1 MNRKY
6 KIVIF
11 GATGFTGEL
20 CAKFMSEKYSD
31 VPIAIAGRSLEKLE
45 KIKNKHGLPF
55 PIIVA
60 DAFDVSAL
68 EKMCKDTEVVLSTA
82 GPYHKYGSD
91 LLGACVKNG
100 CHYVDITGESFWIKD
115 MIEKH
120 HKEASNKGVRIINAC
135 GFDSAP
141 SDLGVFYAVN
151 QVAGSVKSVQCFQ
164 AWKGEASGGTMET
177 MFSSMDAKLAKGGL
191 GKFSLNPKNSI
202 SENQK
207 KKTSDKITVQKIPH
221 LGGWTGP
228 FVMALPNTRVV
239 RRSAALS
246 KFTGKY
252 YGDDFV
258 YSEGAYY
265 SKKGAA
271 RKVTFMTLALG
282 LIIVSPLR
290 KLLRGLFRKPGEG
303 PSQEAMDSGF
313 FKSRFLIETQD
324 GFRAFSMSSSG
335 DPGYKMT
342 SRMACESA
350 LCLAVENPASL
361 PGGEGFG
368 GLLTPSVGL
377 GNVLINRLKN
387 IGVSF
392 KEISLNN

>member
-20 CAKFMSEKYSD
+20 CAKFMSERYSD
-31 VPIAIAGRSLEKLE
+31 IPIAIAGRNLEKLE
-45 KIKNKHGLPF
+45 KIKESHNLPF
-55 PIIVA
+55 PIVVA
-60 DAFDVSAL
+60 DAFDASAI

-82 GPYHKYGSD
+82 GPYHKYGSG
-91 LLGACVKNG
+91 LLEACVKNG

-120 HKEASNKGVRIINAC
+120 HETAQNKGLRIINAC

-141 SDLGVFYAVN
+141 SDLGSFYAVN
-151 QVAGSVKSVQCFQ
+151 QVVGEVKSIQCFQ

-177 MFSSMDAKLAKGGL
+177 MFSSMDAKLARGGL
-191 GKFSLNPKNSI
+191 GKFSLNPKNSL

-207 KKTSDKITVQKIPH
+207 KNTNDKIKINKIPH

-246 KFTGKY
+246 RDTGKY

-265 SKKGAA
+265 SKKSAA
-271 RKVTFMTLALG
+271 RKVSFMTLALG
-282 LIIVSPLR
+282 LVIVSPLR
-290 KLLRGLFRKPGEG
+290 KLLRGFFRKPGEG
-303 PSQEAMDSGF
+303 PSQKAMDSGF
-313 FKSRFLIETQD
+313 FKSRFLVKTQ
-324 GFRAFSMSSSG
+324 GGVRAFSMSSSG

-350 LCLAVENPASL
+350 LCLAVENPADL

-368 GLLTPSVGL
+368 GLLTPSIGL
-377 GNVLINRLKN
+377 GNVLIKRLKN
-387 IGVSF
+387 IGVVF
-392 KEISLNN
+392 EEIPLNN

>member
-31 VPIAIAGRSLEKLE
+31 IPIAIAGRSLEKLK
-45 KIKNKHGLPF
+45 KIKNKHDLPF
-55 PIIVA
+55 PTIVA
-60 DAFDVSAL
+60 DAFDVNAL

-151 QVAGSVKSVQCFQ
+151 QVAGGIKSVQCFQ

-191 GKFSLNPKNSI
+191 GKFSLNPRNSI

-207 KKTSDKITVQKIPH
+207 KKTSDKIKVQKIPH

-303 PSQEAMDSGF
+303 PSQKAMDSGF

-350 LCLAVENPASL
+350 LCLAIENPASL

-377 GNVLINRLKN
+377 GNVLIDRLKN

-392 KEISLNN
+392 KEIPLNS

>member
-1 MNRKY
+1 MSKKY

-20 CAKFMSEKYSD
+20 CAKFMSERYSEI
-31 VPIAIAGRSLEKLE
+31 PMAIAGRSQEKLE
-45 KIKNKHGLPF
+45 KIKAKHNLSF

-60 DAFDVSAL
+60 DAFDVDAL
-68 EKMCKDTEVVLSTA
+68 DKMCKDAEVILSTA

-120 HKEASNKGVRIINAC
+120 HTEAGEKGLRIINAC

-141 SDLGVFYAVN
+141 SDLGVFYAIN
-151 QVAGSVKSVQCFQ
+151 QVVGNVKSVQCFQ

-207 KKTSDKITVQKIPH
+207 KNTSDKIKVQKIPH

-246 KFTGKY
+246 KSVGKY

-271 RKVTFMTLALG
+271 KKVTFMTIALG

-290 KLLRGLFRKPGEG
+290 KLLRGFFRKPGEG

-313 FKSRFLIETQD
+313 FKSRFLVETQD
-324 GFRAFSMSSSG
+324 GFSAFSMSSSG

-350 LCLAVENPASL
+350 LCLAVENPEEL
-361 PGGEGFG
+361 PGGAGFG
-368 GLLTPSVGL
+368 GLLTPSIGL
-377 GNVLINRLKN
+377 GNVLIKRLKN
-387 IGVSF
+387 IGVAF
-392 KEISLNN
+392 KEIPLNS

>member
-31 VPIAIAGRSLEKLE
+31 IPIAIAGRNLEKLE

-60 DAFDVSAL
+60 DAFDVNAL

-91 LLGACVKNG
+91 LLGACVKSG

-207 KKTSDKITVQKIPH
+207 KKTSDKIKVQKIPH

-290 KLLRGLFRKPGEG
+290 KLLRGFFRKPGEG

-313 FKSRFLIETQD
+313 FKSRFLIETKD

>member
-31 VPIAIAGRSLEKLE
+31 IPIAIAGRSLEKLE

-55 PIIVA
+55 PIVVA

-207 KKTSDKITVQKIPH
+207 KKTSDKIKVQKIPH

-290 KLLRGLFRKPGEG
+290 KLLRGFFRKPGEG

-350 LCLAVENPASL
+350 LCLAIENPASL

>member
-31 VPIAIAGRSLEKLE
+31 IPIAIAGRNLEKLE

-60 DAFDVSAL
+60 DAFDVNAL

-151 QVAGSVKSVQCFQ
+151 QVVGSVKSVQCFQ

-191 GKFSLNPKNSI
+191 GIFSLNPKNSI

-207 KKTSDKITVQKIPH
+207 KKTSDKIKVQKIPH

-246 KFTGKY
+246 RFTGKY

-290 KLLRGLFRKPGEG
+290 KLLRGFFRKPGEG

>member
-31 VPIAIAGRSLEKLE
+31 IPIAIAGRSLEKLE

-100 CHYVDITGESFWIKD
+100 CHYIDITGESFWIKD

-207 KKTSDKITVQKIPH
+207 KKTSDKITVQKIPP

-246 KFTGKY
+246 RFTGKY

-290 KLLRGLFRKPGEG
+290 KLLRGFFRKPGEG

-313 FKSRFLIETQD
+313 FKSRFLIETKD

-361 PGGEGFG
+361 PGG
-368 GLLTPSVGL
+368 
-377 GNVLINRLKN
+377 
-387 IGVSF
+387 
-392 KEISLNN
+392 

>member
-31 VPIAIAGRSLEKLE
+31 IPIAIAGRSLEKLE

-55 PIIVA
+55 PTIIA
-60 DAFDVSAL
+60 DAFDVNAL

-120 HKEASNKGVRIINAC
+120 HKEASNRGVRIINAC

-151 QVAGSVKSVQCFQ
+151 QVSGDVKSVQCFQ

-207 KKTSDKITVQKIPH
+207 KKTSDKIKVQKIPH

-290 KLLRGLFRKPGEG
+290 KLLRGFFRKPGEG

-313 FKSRFLIETQD
+313 FKSRFLIETQG

-350 LCLAVENPASL
+350 LCLAIENPASL

-387 IGVSF
+387 IDVSF

>member
-1 MNRKY
+1 MSKKY

-20 CAKFMSEKYSD
+20 CAKFMSERYSEI
-31 VPIAIAGRSLEKLE
+31 PMAIAGRSQEKLE
-45 KIKNKHGLPF
+45 KIKAKHNLSF

-60 DAFDVSAL
+60 DAFDVDAL
-68 EKMCKDTEVVLSTA
+68 DKMCKDAEVVLSTA

-120 HKEASNKGVRIINAC
+120 HTEAGEKGLRIINAC

-141 SDLGVFYAVN
+141 SDLGVFYAIN
-151 QVAGSVKSVQCFQ
+151 QVVGNVKSVQCFQ

-207 KKTSDKITVQKIPH
+207 KNTSDKIKVQKIPH

-246 KFTGKY
+246 KSVGKY

-271 RKVTFMTLALG
+271 KKVTFMTIALG

-290 KLLRGLFRKPGEG
+290 KLLRGFFRKPGEG

-313 FKSRFLIETQD
+313 FKSRFLVETQE

-350 LCLAVENPASL
+350 LCLAVENPDEL
-361 PGGEGFG
+361 PGGAGFG
-368 GLLTPSVGL
+368 GLLTPSIGL
-377 GNVLINRLKN
+377 GNVLIKRLKN
-387 IGVSF
+387 IGVAF
-392 KEISLNN
+392 KEIPLNS

>member
-1 MNRKY
+1 MSKKY

-20 CAKFMSEKYSD
+20 CARFMSEKYSD
-31 VPIAIAGRSLEKLE
+31 IPIAIAGRSAEKLE
-45 KIKNKHGLPF
+45 KIKNTNNLPF

-60 DAFDVSAL
+60 DAFDVNSL
-68 EKMCKDTEVVLSTA
+68 EKMCRDTEVVLSTA
-82 GPYHKYGSD
+82 GPYHKYGSN
-91 LLGACVKNG
+91 LLGVCVKHN
-100 CHYVDITGESFWIKD
+100 CHYVDITGESFWVKD

-120 HKEASNKGVRIINAC
+120 HKEAQNKGLRIINAC

-151 QVAGSVKSVQCFQ
+151 QVVGDVNSVQCFQ

-177 MFSSMDAKLAKGGL
+177 MFSSMDAKLARGGL
-191 GKFSLNPKNSI
+191 GKFSLNPKNSLT
-202 SENQK
+202 EHQK
-207 KKTSDKITVQKIPH
+207 KNTNDKIKIQKIPY

-246 KFTGKY
+246 KSVGKY
-252 YGDDFV
+252 YGDNFV

-265 SKKGAA
+265 SKKSAA
-271 RKVTFMTLALG
+271 RKVSFMTLALG

-290 KLLRGLFRKPGEG
+290 KLLRGFFRKPGEG
-303 PSQEAMDSGF
+303 PSQKAMDSGF
-313 FKSRFLIETQD
+313 FKSRFLVETNE

-350 LCLAVENPASL
+350 LCLAIENPDDL
-361 PGGEGFG
+361 PGGRELG
-368 GLLTPSVGL
+368 GLLTPSIGL
-377 GNVLINRLKN
+377 GNVLIKRLKN

-392 KEISLNN
+392 KEIPLDV

>member
-31 VPIAIAGRSLEKLE
+31 IPIAIAGRSLEKLE

-207 KKTSDKITVQKIPH
+207 KKTSDKIKVQKIPH

>member
-31 VPIAIAGRSLEKLE
+31 IPIAIAGRSLEKLE

-60 DAFDVSAL
+60 DAFDVNAL

-141 SDLGVFYAVN
+141 SDLGVFYSVN

-290 KLLRGLFRKPGEG
+290 KLLRGFFRKPGEG

-350 LCLAVENPASL
+350 LCLAIENPASL

>member
-1 MNRKY
+1 MSKKY
-6 KIVIF
+6 KIIIF

-20 CAKFMSEKYSD
+20 CAKYMSERYSD
-31 VPIAIAGRSLEKLE
+31 VPMAIAGRSKEKLE
-45 KIKNKHGLPF
+45 NIKSTNGLPF

-60 DAFDVSAL
+60 DAFDVDAL
-68 EKMCKDTEVVLSTA
+68 DSMCRETEVVLSTV
-82 GPYHKYGSD
+82 GPYHKYGSY
-91 LLGACVKNG
+91 LLEACIENG

-115 MIEKH
+115 MIDKH
-120 HKEASNKGVRIINAC
+120 HKSAFDKGVRVINAC

-151 QVAGSVKSVQCFQ
+151 QVDGDVKKVQCFQ
-164 AWKGEASGGTMET
+164 AWKGEASGGTIET

-191 GKFSLNPKNSI
+191 GKFSLNPENTV

-207 KKTSDKITVQKIPH
+207 KKTSDKIKVEKIPH

-246 KFTGKY
+246 SSIGKY

-271 RKVTFMTLALG
+271 KKVTFMTIALG
-282 LIIVSPLR
+282 LIIISPLR
-290 KLLRGLFRKPGEG
+290 KLLRRFFRKPGEG
-303 PSQEAMDSGF
+303 PSQKAMDSGF
-313 FKSRFLIETQD
+313 FKSRFLVETGG

-350 LCLAVENPASL
+350 LCLAVENPADL
-361 PGGEGFG
+361 PGGAGFG
-368 GLLTPSVGL
+368 GLLTPSTGL
-377 GNVLINRLKN
+377 GNTLIKRLKK
-387 IGVSF
+387 IGVLF
-392 KEISLNN
+392 EEISLNN

>member
-1 MNRKY
+1 MSKKY

-20 CAKFMSEKYSD
+20 CAKFMSERYSEI
-31 VPIAIAGRSLEKLE
+31 PMAIAGRSQEKLE
-45 KIKNKHGLPF
+45 KIKAKHNLSF

-60 DAFDVSAL
+60 DAFDVDAL
-68 EKMCKDTEVVLSTA
+68 DKMCKDAEVILSTA

-120 HKEASNKGVRIINAC
+120 HTEAGEKGLRIINAC

-141 SDLGVFYAVN
+141 SDLGVFYAIN
-151 QVAGSVKSVQCFQ
+151 QVVGSVKSVQCFQ

-177 MFSSMDAKLAKGGL
+177 MFSSMDAKLARGGL

-207 KKTSDKITVQKIPH
+207 KNTSDKIKVQKIPH

-246 KFTGKY
+246 KSVGKY

-265 SKKGAA
+265 SKRGAA
-271 RKVTFMTLALG
+271 RKVTFMTIALG

-290 KLLRGLFRKPGEG
+290 KLLRGFFRKPGEG

-313 FKSRFLIETQD
+313 FKSRFLVETQE

-350 LCLAVENPASL
+350 LCLAVENPEEL
-361 PGGEGFG
+361 PGGAGFG
-368 GLLTPSVGL
+368 GLLTPSIGL
-377 GNVLINRLKN
+377 GNVLIKRLKN
-387 IGVSF
+387 IGVAF
-392 KEISLNN
+392 KEIPLNS

>member
-31 VPIAIAGRSLEKLE
+31 IPIAIAGRSLEKLE

-55 PIIVA
+55 PTIIA
-60 DAFDVSAL
+60 DAFDVNAL
-68 EKMCKDTEVVLSTA
+68 EKMCKDTEVVLSTV

-120 HKEASNKGVRIINAC
+120 HKEASNKGIRIINAC

-151 QVAGSVKSVQCFQ
+151 QVSGGVKSVQCFQ

-207 KKTSDKITVQKIPH
+207 KKTSDKIKVQKIPH

-290 KLLRGLFRKPGEG
+290 KLLRGFFRKPGEG

-350 LCLAVENPASL
+350 LCLAIENPASL

-392 KEISLNN
+392 KEIPLNS

>member
-1 MNRKY
+1 MSKKY

-20 CAKFMSEKYSD
+20 CAKFMSERYSEI
-31 VPIAIAGRSLEKLE
+31 PMAIAGRSQEKLE
-45 KIKNKHGLPF
+45 KIKAKHNLSF

-60 DAFDVSAL
+60 DAFDVDAL
-68 EKMCKDTEVVLSTA
+68 DKMCKDAEVVLSTA

-100 CHYVDITGESFWIKD
+100 CYYVDITGESFWIKD

-120 HKEASNKGVRIINAC
+120 HTEAGEKGLRIINAC

-141 SDLGVFYAVN
+141 SDLGVFYAIN
-151 QVAGSVKSVQCFQ
+151 QVAGNVKSVQCFQ

-191 GKFSLNPKNSI
+191 GKFSLNPENSI

-207 KKTSDKITVQKIPH
+207 KNTSDKIKVQKIPH

-246 KFTGKY
+246 KTVGKY

-271 RKVTFMTLALG
+271 KKVTFMTIALG

-290 KLLRGLFRKPGEG
+290 KLLRGFFRKPGEG

-313 FKSRFLIETQD
+313 FKSRFLVETQD
-324 GFRAFSMSSSG
+324 GFSAFSMSSSG

-350 LCLAVENPASL
+350 LCLAVENPDEL
-361 PGGEGFG
+361 PGGAGFG
-368 GLLTPSVGL
+368 GLLTPSIGL
-377 GNVLINRLKN
+377 GNVLIKRLKN
-387 IGVSF
+387 IGVAF
-392 KEISLNN
+392 KEIPLNS

>member
-31 VPIAIAGRSLEKLE
+31 IPIAIAGRSLEKLE

-60 DAFDVSAL
+60 DAFDVNAL

-350 LCLAVENPASL
+350 LCLAIENPASL

-377 GNVLINRLKN
+377 GNVLIDRLKN

>member
-1 MNRKY
+1 MSKKY

-20 CAKFMSEKYSD
+20 CARFMSERYSE
-31 VPIAIAGRSLEKLE
+31 VPMAIAGRSQEKLE
-45 KIKNKHGLPF
+45 KIKSKHNLSF

-60 DAFDVSAL
+60 DAFDVDAL
-68 EKMCKDTEVVLSTA
+68 DKMCKDAEVVLSTA

-120 HKEASNKGVRIINAC
+120 HTEASAKGLRIINAC

-141 SDLGVFYAVN
+141 SDLGVFYAIN
-151 QVAGSVKSVQCFQ
+151 QVVGSVKSVQCFQ

-207 KKTSDKITVQKIPH
+207 KNTSDKIKVQKIPH

-246 KFTGKY
+246 KTVGKY

-265 SKKGAA
+265 SKRGAA
-271 RKVTFMTLALG
+271 RKVTFMTIALG

-290 KLLRGLFRKPGEG
+290 KLLRGFFRKPGEG

-313 FKSRFLIETQD
+313 FKSRFLVETQD

-350 LCLAVENPASL
+350 LCLAVENPDEL
-361 PGGEGFG
+361 PGGAGFG
-368 GLLTPSVGL
+368 GLLTPSIGL
-377 GNVLINRLKN
+377 GNVLIKRLKN
-387 IGVSF
+387 IGVAF
-392 KEISLNN
+392 KEIPLNS

>member
-31 VPIAIAGRSLEKLE
+31 IPIAIAGRSLEKLE

-55 PIIVA
+55 PTIVA
-60 DAFDVSAL
+60 DAFDVNAL

-207 KKTSDKITVQKIPH
+207 KKTSDKIKVQKIPH

-246 KFTGKY
+246 RFTGKY

-290 KLLRGLFRKPGEG
+290 KLLRGFFRKPGEG

-350 LCLAVENPASL
+350 LCLAIENPASL

>member
-31 VPIAIAGRSLEKLE
+31 IPIAIAGRNLEKLE

-60 DAFDVSAL
+60 DAFDVNAL

-290 KLLRGLFRKPGEG
+290 KLLRGFFRKPGEG

-350 LCLAVENPASL
+350 LCLAIENPASL

>member
-31 VPIAIAGRSLEKLE
+31 IPIAIAGRSLEKLE

-60 DAFDVSAL
+60 DAFDVNAL

-151 QVAGSVKSVQCFQ
+151 QVAGGIKSVQCFQ

-290 KLLRGLFRKPGEG
+290 KLLRGFFRKPGEG

-313 FKSRFLIETQD
+313 FKSRFLIETKD

>member
-1 MNRKY
+1 MSRKY
-6 KIVIF
+6 KIVVF

-20 CAKFMSEKYSD
+20 CAKFMSEKYPD
-31 VPIAIAGRSLEKLE
+31 IPMAIAGRSAEKLE
-45 KIKNKHGLPF
+45 KVKKANNLPF
-55 PIIVA
+55 PTIVA
-60 DAFDVSAL
+60 DAFDVDAL
-68 EKMCKDTEVVLSTA
+68 DKMCKNAEVVLSTA
-82 GPYHKYGSD
+82 GPYHKYGSN
-91 LLGACVKNG
+91 LLEACINNG

-115 MIEKH
+115 MIDRHHETAEK
-120 HKEASNKGVRIINAC
+120 KGLRIINAC

-141 SDLGVFYAVN
+141 SDLGSFYAVN
-151 QVAGSVKSVQCFQ
+151 QVDGEVKSVQCFQ

-177 MFSSMDAKLAKGGL
+177 MFSSMDAKLAKGRL
-191 GKFSLNPKNSI
+191 GKFSLNPDSSV

-207 KKTSDKITVQKIPH
+207 RNTNDKIKIYKIPH

-246 KFTGKY
+246 RTAGKY

-265 SKKGAA
+265 SKKSAA
-271 RKVTFMTLALG
+271 IKASLMTMALG
-282 LIIVSPLR
+282 LVIVSPLR
-290 KLLRGLFRKPGEG
+290 KLIRGFFRKPGEG
-303 PSQEAMDSGF
+303 PSQKSMDSGF
-313 FKSRFLIETQD
+313 FKSRFLVKTQD
-324 GFRAFSMSSSG
+324 SVHAFSMSSNG

-350 LCLAVENPASL
+350 LCLAVENPANL

-368 GLLTPSVGL
+368 GLLTPSIGL
-377 GNVLINRLKN
+377 GNVLIKRLKN
-387 IGVSF
+387 IGVIF
-392 KEISLNN
+392 EEIPLNN

>member
-1 MNRKY
+1 MSRKY

-20 CAKFMSEKYSD
+20 CARFMSERYSD
-31 VPIAIAGRSLEKLE
+31 IPIAIAGRSAEKLE
-45 KIKNKHGLPF
+45 KIKKANNLSF
-55 PIIVA
+55 PAIVA
-60 DAFDVSAL
+60 DAFDVDAL
-68 EKMCKDTEVVLSTA
+68 DKMCKDAEVVLSTA
-82 GPYHKYGSD
+82 GPYHKYGSN
-91 LLGACVKNG
+91 LLEACINNG

-115 MIEKH
+115 MIDKH
-120 HKEASNKGVRIINAC
+120 HEAAEKKGLRIINAC

-141 SDLGVFYAVN
+141 SDLGSFYAVN
-151 QVAGSVKSVQCFQ
+151 QVDGEVKSIQCFQ

-191 GKFSLNPKNSI
+191 GKFSLNPKKSV

-207 KKTSDKITVQKIPH
+207 RNTNDKIKIHKIQH

-246 KFTGKY
+246 RDTGKY

-271 RKVTFMTLALG
+271 RKVSFMTLALG
-282 LIIVSPLR
+282 LVIVSPLR
-290 KLLRGLFRKPGEG
+290 KLLRGFFRKPGEG
-303 PSQEAMDSGF
+303 PSQKAMDSGF
-313 FKSRFLIETQD
+313 FKSRFLVKTQS
-324 GFRAFSMSSSG
+324 GVRAFSMSSSG

-350 LCLAVENPASL
+350 LCLAVENPADL

-368 GLLTPSVGL
+368 GLLTPSIGL
-377 GNVLINRLKN
+377 GNVLIKRLKN
-387 IGVSF
+387 IGVVF
-392 KEISLNN
+392 EEIPLNN

>member
-31 VPIAIAGRSLEKLE
+31 IPIAIAGRSLEKLE

-207 KKTSDKITVQKIPH
+207 KKTSDKIKVQKIPH

-246 KFTGKY
+246 RFTGKY

-290 KLLRGLFRKPGEG
+290 KLLRGFFRKPGEG

-313 FKSRFLIETQD
+313 FKSRFLIETKD

-350 LCLAVENPASL
+350 LCLAIENPASL

>member
-31 VPIAIAGRSLEKLE
+31 IPIAIAGRSLEKLE

-60 DAFDVSAL
+60 DAFDVNAL

-151 QVAGSVKSVQCFQ
+151 QVVGSVKSVQCFQ

-207 KKTSDKITVQKIPH
+207 KKTSDKIKVQKIPH

-350 LCLAVENPASL
+350 LCLAIENPASL

>member
-31 VPIAIAGRSLEKLE
+31 IPIAIAGRSLEKLE
-45 KIKNKHGLPF
+45 KIKNKHDLPF

-207 KKTSDKITVQKIPH
+207 KKTSDKIKVQKIPH

-265 SKKGAA
+265 SKKSAA

-290 KLLRGLFRKPGEG
+290 KLLRGFFRKPGEG

-335 DPGYKMT
+335 DHGYKMT

-350 LCLAVENPASL
+350 LCLAIENPASL

>member
-1 MNRKY
+1 MRKKY
-6 KIVIF
+6 KIVVF

-20 CAKFMSEKYSD
+20 CAKFMSERYSD
-31 VPIAIAGRSLEKLE
+31 VPIAIAGRNKEKLE
-45 KIKNKHGLPF
+45 KIKKKHGLTF

-60 DAFDVSAL
+60 DAFDVDAL
-68 EKMCKDTEVVLSTA
+68 NKMCGDTEVVLSTA

-91 LLGACVKNG
+91 LLEACIKNN

-120 HKEASNKGVRIINAC
+120 HLDAAKKGLRIINAC

-151 QVAGSVKSVQCFQ
+151 QVVGDVKSVQCFQ

-177 MFSSMDAKLAKGGL
+177 MFSSMDAKLARGGL
-191 GKFSLNPKNSI
+191 GKFSLNPKNSVT
-202 SENQK
+202 ENQK
-207 KKTSDKITVQKIPH
+207 KKTNDKIKVQKIPH

-246 KFTGKY
+246 KSVGKY

-271 RKVTFMTLALG
+271 KKVTFMTLALG

-290 KLLRGLFRKPGEG
+290 KLLRGFFRKPGEG
-303 PSQEAMDSGF
+303 PSQQAMDSGF
-313 FKSRFLIETQD
+313 FKSRFLVETQE

-350 LCLAVENPASL
+350 LCLAIENPKDL
-361 PGGEGFG
+361 PGGSELG
-368 GLLTPSVGL
+368 GLLTPSIGL
-377 GNVLINRLKN
+377 GNVLVKRLKN

-392 KEISLNN
+392 EEISLDA

>member
-31 VPIAIAGRSLEKLE
+31 IPIAIAGRSLEKLE

-120 HKEASNKGVRIINAC
+120 HEEASNKGVRIINAC

-246 KFTGKY
+246 RFTGKY

-290 KLLRGLFRKPGEG
+290 KLLRGFFRKPGEG

-350 LCLAVENPASL
+350 LCLAIENPASL

-387 IGVSF
+387 IGVFF

>member
-31 VPIAIAGRSLEKLE
+31 IPIAIAGRSLEKLE

-207 KKTSDKITVQKIPH
+207 KKTSDKIKVQKIPH

-313 FKSRFLIETQD
+313 FKSRFLIETKD

>member
-1 MNRKY
+1 MSRKY
-6 KIVIF
+6 KIIIF

-20 CAKFMSEKYSD
+20 CAKFMSQRYSD
-31 VPIAIAGRSLEKLE
+31 VPIAIAGRNAEKLK
-45 KIKNKHGLPF
+45 KIKEKNNLSF
-55 PIIVA
+55 PVIVA
-60 DAFDVSAL
+60 DAFDVKAL
-68 EKMCKDTEVVLSTA
+68 DRMCKDTEVVLSTA
-82 GPYHKYGSD
+82 GPYHKYGSE
-91 LLGACVKNG
+91 LLKACVKNS
-100 CHYVDITGESFWIKD
+100 CHYVDITGESFWVKD

-120 HKEASNKGVRIINAC
+120 HKEAEDKGLRIINAC

-141 SDLGVFYAVN
+141 SDLGSFYAVN
-151 QVAGSVKSVQCFQ
+151 QVVGEVKSIQCFQ

-177 MFSSMDAKLAKGGL
+177 MFSSMDAKLARGGL
-191 GKFSLNPKNSI
+191 GKFSLNPKNSL
-202 SENQK
+202 SEHQK
-207 KKTSDKITVQKIPH
+207 KNTNDKIKVQEIPH

-246 KFTGKY
+246 RSIGKY

-265 SKKGAA
+265 SKKSVA
-271 RKVTFMTLALG
+271 RKVSFMTLALG
-282 LIIVSPLR
+282 LVIISPLR
-290 KLLRGLFRKPGEG
+290 KLLRGFFRKPGEG
-303 PSQEAMDSGF
+303 PSQKAMDSGF
-313 FKSRFLIETQD
+313 FKSRFLVESQD

-350 LCLAVENPASL
+350 LCLAVENPADL
-361 PGGEGFG
+361 PGGKGLG
-368 GLLTPSVGL
+368 GLLTPSIGL
-377 GNVLINRLKN
+377 GNVLIKRLKN

-392 KEISLNN
+392 EEIPLNN

>member
-31 VPIAIAGRSLEKLE
+31 IPIAIAGRSLEKLE

-60 DAFDVSAL
+60 DAFDVNAL

-91 LLGACVKNG
+91 LLGACVKSG

-207 KKTSDKITVQKIPH
+207 KKTSDKIKVQKIPH

-290 KLLRGLFRKPGEG
+290 KLLRGFFRKPGEG

-313 FKSRFLIETQD
+313 FKSRFLIETKD

>member
-31 VPIAIAGRSLEKLE
+31 IPIAIAGRSLEKLE

-207 KKTSDKITVQKIPH
+207 KKTSDKIKVQKIPH

-246 KFTGKY
+246 RFTGKY

-350 LCLAVENPASL
+350 LCLAIENPANL

>member
-31 VPIAIAGRSLEKLE
+31 IPIAIAGRSLEKLE

-68 EKMCKDTEVVLSTA
+68 EKMCKDTEGVLSTA

-91 LLGACVKNG
+91 LLGVCVKNG

-207 KKTSDKITVQKIPH
+207 KKTSDKIKVQKIPH

-246 KFTGKY
+246 RFTGKY

-290 KLLRGLFRKPGEG
+290 KLLRGFFRKPGEG

>member
-31 VPIAIAGRSLEKLE
+31 IPIAIAGRSLEKLE

-60 DAFDVSAL
+60 DAFDVNAL

-100 CHYVDITGESFWIKD
+100 CHYIDITGESFWIKD

-120 HKEASNKGVRIINAC
+120 HEEASNKGVRIINAC

-151 QVAGSVKSVQCFQ
+151 QVVGSVKSVQCFQ
-164 AWKGEASGGTMET
+164 AWKGDASGGTMET

-246 KFTGKY
+246 RFTGKY

-290 KLLRGLFRKPGEG
+290 KLLRGFFRKPGEG

-313 FKSRFLIETQD
+313 FKSRFLIETKD

-350 LCLAVENPASL
+350 LCLAIENPASL